1 MTKIAFVSSTVRAGF
16 PSPAEDHIEKK
27 LDLNELLIPRPASTF
42 LVRVEGDS
50 MIDANIQPGDVLIVD
65 RSQKA
70 GDGSIVIAVLNGEF
84 TVKRIVRKEDGLF
97 LLPENGAYSPI
108 PIDPDAD
115 FQIWGVVTYIIHKTH
130 VRSR

>member
-1 MTKIAFVSSTVRAGF
+1 MVKIAFVSSTVRAGF

-50 MIDANIQPGDVLIVD
+50 MIDANIHPGDVLIVD

-84 TVKRIVRKEDGLF
+84 TVKRIARKEGGLF
-97 LLPENGAYSPI
+97 LLPENASYSPI
-108 PIDPDAD
+108 PIDPDSD